1 MILVGVAI
9 ENSKKNFENNQEFF
23 KVFQVFEKEYLDLF
37 GWAMI
42 KMSTTGVKSAEN
54 STIFFF

>member
-1 MILVGVAI
+1 LEVILVEVAV

-23 KVFQVFEKEYLDLF
+23 KVFQVFEKKYLDLF

-42 KMSTTGVKSAEN
+42 KMSTTGVKIS
-54 STIFFF
+54 